1 MAKKKNFIVRYFSNF
16 GLKQISEILLFIG
29 LVTLI
34 VSLFFTEEVEF
45 ARIFMSITLAVVAFA
60 FALCLVR
67 HLLVVFNKKIN
78 HRSPEFKNA
87 VVNAIIAGLF
97 FAVALFGCIF
107 GFCS

>member
-16 GLKQISEILLFIG
+16 GLKQISELLLFAG
-29 LVTLI
+29 LIALI
-34 VSLFFTEEVEF
+34 VSLFFTEQVEF
-45 ARIFMSITLAVVAFA
+45 ARVFMSVTLAVVAFA

-67 HLLVVFNKKIN
+67 HLRVVFNKKIN
-78 HRSPEFKNA
+78 HRSPEWKSA
-87 VVNAIIAGLF
+87 VVNTVVAGLF